1 MLTLIKLIHALNSPI
16 VGGKSVKG
24 HHPSNSVTSS
34 RSDRIAMRFRS
45 VCALVALSLAGLGSI
60 ETVQAQSLKAD
71 PLSNK
76 DREQSRSDRESGIS
90 QNLQPDTHQPT
101 RSTIKSTLDLN
112 PTHKNSIA
120 DAGLREPEVSSG
132 IKRDSGS
139 QPGGSLPDYGRQDK
153 TDSKLFAQAKPNGD
167 SNQAKPNAN
176 SNGKPQN
183 RLDLPKTGPEVQV
196 TNNQSLT
203 LQDAIDTALRNNR
216 EVQAARLTV
225 DRSQAGVS
233 EAQASNAIQ
242 LGLTGDATYQ
252 GSPLFTSD
260 PTSGNLRNSFGGSS
274 SFGSGTSTD
283 VQGGVRATYSLLNA
297 GRNASSIR
305 AAQEQVNFDRLDLL
319 RVEQLNRGNVIT
331 AYFDLQ
337 AADSSVIINQA
348 AVKDATRSL
357 SDAQLQEKAGVGTKF
372 DVLRAQVQLATA
384 NQDLTNAQGQ
394 QQTARKK
401 IAQILSV
408 DQNTEYKAADAVRE
422 LGTWGNSLEDSVVL
436 AYKNRPE
443 VQQQLARRNISQQ
456 QQIVASA
463 ADAPQVNL
471 VGNYGIGKS
480 LSSSTSARDNYSLG
494 AQVSWNFWDG
504 GAARSRSSQQKVS
517 QEISENQF
525 TTARNQIRFE
535 VEQAYNNLG
544 ANQKNIIT
552 STQALKQAEESLKLA
567 RLRFQAGV
575 GTQTDVIQ
583 AQTELARARG
593 NRITAIIN
601 YNRSLS
607 NLRTATVTT
616 E

>member
-1 MLTLIKLIHALNSPI
+1 
-16 VGGKSVKG
+16 
-24 HHPSNSVTSS
+24 
-34 RSDRIAMRFRS
+34 
-45 VCALVALSLAGLGSI
+45 
-60 ETVQAQSLKAD
+60 
-71 PLSNK
+71 
-76 DREQSRSDRESGIS
+76 
-90 QNLQPDTHQPT
+90 
-101 RSTIKSTLDLN
+101 
-112 PTHKNSIA
+112 
-120 DAGLREPEVSSG
+120 
-132 IKRDSGS
+132 
-139 QPGGSLPDYGRQDK
+139 
-153 TDSKLFAQAKPNGD
+153 
-167 SNQAKPNAN
+167 
-176 SNGKPQN
+176 
-183 RLDLPKTGPEVQV
+183 
-196 TNNQSLT
+196 
-203 LQDAIDTALRNNR
+203 
-216 EVQAARLTV
+216 
-225 DRSQAGVS
+225 
-233 EAQASNAIQ
+233 
-242 LGLTGDATYQ
+242 
-252 GSPLFTSD
+252 
-260 PTSGNLRNSFGGSS
+260 
-274 SFGSGTSTD
+274 
-283 VQGGVRATYSLLNA
+283 
-297 GRNASSIR
+297 
-305 AAQEQVNFDRLDLL
+305 
-319 RVEQLNRGNVIT
+319 
-331 AYFDLQ
+331 
-337 AADSSVIINQA
+337 
-348 AVKDATRSL
+348 
-357 SDAQLQEKAGVGTKF
+357 
-372 DVLRAQVQLATA
+372 
-384 NQDLTNAQGQ
+384 
-394 QQTARKK
+394 
-401 IAQILSV
+401 
-408 DQNTEYKAADAVRE
+408 
-422 LGTWGNSLEDSVVL
+422 L

>member
-1 MLTLIKLIHALNSPI
+1 MLTLIKLIQMINSPI
-16 VGGKSVKG
+16 VNVKSITG
-24 HHPSNSVTSS
+24 HQSNSTTPD

-76 DREQSRSDRESGIS
+76 DREQSRADRESGIS
-90 QNLQPDTHQPT
+90 QDLQPGTHQPT
-101 RSTIKSTLDLN
+101 RSTIKSTLNLN
-112 PTHKNSIA
+112 RTHKNSIA
-120 DAGLREPEVSSG
+120 DAAARF
-132 IKRDSGS
+132 
-139 QPGGSLPDYGRQDK
+139 LPDYARQDK

-167 SNQAKPNAN
+167 

-260 PTSGNLRNSFGGSS
+260 PTSGNLRNSFGTSS

-283 VQGGVRATYSLLNA
+283 VQGGLRATYSLLNA
-297 GRNASSIR
+297 GRNTSTIR
-305 AAQEQVNFDRLDLL
+305 AAEEQVNFDRLDLL
-319 RVEQLNRGNVIT
+319 RVEQLTRGNVIT

-504 GAARSRSSQQKVS
+504 GAARSRSSQQKVA

-607 NLRTATVTT
+607 SLRTATVTT

>member
-1 MLTLIKLIHALNSPI
+1 MLTLIKLIQTLNNPI
-16 VGGKSVKG
+16 VSGEYPQG
-24 HHPSNSVTSS
+24 HQSNSVTLD
-34 RSDRIAMRFRS
+34 RSDRLAMRFRS
-45 VCALVALSLAGLGSI
+45 VCALIALSLAGLGSV
-60 ETVQAQSLKAD
+60 ESVQA
-71 PLSNK
+71 
-76 DREQSRSDRESGIS
+76 
-90 QNLQPDTHQPT
+90 T
-101 RSTIKSTLDLN
+101 
-112 PTHKNSIA
+112 SI
-120 DAGLREPEVSSG
+120 EVSSLSND
-132 IKRDSGS
+132 DSG
-139 QPGGSLPDYGRQDK
+139 QSLQLDAHQSTKSTTPSTVEKPKNIIAQAAPN
-153 TDSKLFAQAKPNGD
+153 TDSK
-167 SNQAKPNAN
+167 
-176 SNGKPQN
+176 GKPQN
-183 RLDLPKTGPEVQV
+183 NLDLPKTGAEVQI
-196 TNNQSLT
+196 TNNQALT
-203 LQDAIDTALRNNR
+203 LQDAIDTGLRNNR

-225 DRSQAGVS
+225 NKSQAGVN
-233 EAQASNAIQ
+233 EAQASKAIQ
-242 LGLTGDATYQ
+242 VGLTGDVTYQ
-252 GSPLFTSD
+252 GSPLFTEQAS
-260 PTSGNLRNSFGGSS
+260 RNSFI
-274 SFGSGTSTD
+274 GSGTSTD
-283 VQGGVRATYSLLNA
+283 AQGGVRATYNLLNA
-297 GRNASSIR
+297 GRDTGTVR
-305 AAQEQVNFDRLDLL
+305 AAEEQVNFDRLDLL
-319 RVEQLNRGNVIT
+319 RVEQLTRGNVIT

-337 AADSSVIINQA
+337 GADSSVIINQA

-443 VQQQLARRNISQQ
+443 VQQQLTRRNISQQ

-463 ADAPQVNL
+463 ADSPQVNL
-471 VGNYGIGKS
+471 FANYGISKNLSTSTQS
-480 LSSSTSARDNYSLG
+480 LSNSTAARDNYSLG
-494 AQVSWNFWDG
+494 AQLSWSFWDG
-504 GAARSRSSQQKVS
+504 GAARARSSQQKVS

-607 NLRTATVTT
+607 ILRTATVTL

>member
-1 MLTLIKLIHALNSPI
+1 MLTLIKLIQMINSPI
-16 VGGKSVKG
+16 VSVKSITG
-24 HHPSNSVTSS
+24 HQSNSTTPD

-60 ETVQAQSLKAD
+60 EAAQAKSLKAD

-76 DREQSRSDRESGIS
+76 DREQSRSDRASGIS
-90 QNLQPDTHQPT
+90 QDLQPGTHQPT

-112 PTHKNSIA
+112 RTHKNSIA
-120 DAGLREPEVSSG
+120 DAAAREPEVSSG
-132 IKRDSGS
+132 IE
-139 QPGGSLPDYGRQDK
+139 QDK

-167 SNQAKPNAN
+167 SNQAAPNAN

-260 PTSGNLRNSFGGSS
+260 PTSSSIRTSSFGTSS

-283 VQGGVRATYSLLNA
+283 VQGGLRATYSLLNA
-297 GRNASSIR
+297 GRNTSTIR

-319 RVEQLNRGNVIT
+319 RVEQLTRGNVIT

-443 VQQQLARRNISQQ
+443 VQQQIARRNISQQ

-607 NLRTATVTT
+607 SLRTATVTT

>member
-1 MLTLIKLIHALNSPI
+1 MLTLIKLIQMINSPI
-16 VGGKSVKG
+16 VSVKSIAG
-24 HHPSNSVTSS
+24 HQSNSTTPD

-76 DREQSRSDRESGIS
+76 DREQSRSDQASGIS
-90 QNLQPDTHQPT
+90 QDLQPDTHQPT
-101 RSTIKSTLDLN
+101 RSTIKSTLNLN
-112 PTHKNSIA
+112 RTHQNSIA
-120 DAGLREPEVSSG
+120 DA
-132 IKRDSGS
+132 
-139 QPGGSLPDYGRQDK
+139 
-153 TDSKLFAQAKPNGD
+153 DSKLFAQA
-167 SNQAKPNAN
+167 APNAN

-260 PTSGNLRNSFGGSS
+260 PTSGNLRNSFGTSS

-283 VQGGVRATYSLLNA
+283 VQGGLRATYSLLNA
-297 GRNASSIR
+297 GRNTSTIR
-305 AAQEQVNFDRLDLL
+305 AAEEQVNFDRLDLL
-319 RVEQLNRGNVIT
+319 RVEQLTRGNVIT

-504 GAARSRSSQQKVS
+504 GAARSRSSQQKVA

-607 NLRTATVTT
+607 SLRTATVTT